1 MNIIIVIGLALLAF
15 VVVVA
20 IFYVIARVLGG
31 PDGSIEDRL
40 DQFVSREVEER
51 PTDDQAERAPSVF
64 TRSIDEA
71 VAGRGFAQNI
81 STQLARAD
89 LRLTPGEYI
98 ILTIT
103 SILSTGL
110 IAYVV
115 MHRNPILTLGGLVL
129 GFFLPRFYV
138 KFRQAKRLRD
148 FNNQLGDAINLLANG
163 LRSGYSL
170 LQAMDALAREM
181 PPPIADEFQ
190 RVVREIGLGLS
201 NERAMN
207 NMLRR
212 IPSDDLDLMI
222 TAINVQH
229 EVGGNLAEILE
240 VMITAINVQH
250 EVGGNLAEILEVI
263 SHTIRER
270 IRIKGEIRVL
280 TSQQMLSGYVISFLP
295 IGLGFI
301 LYAMNPDYMGAM
313 FQEPCG
319 WAMIAVGV
327 ISTTIGFIAIRKI
340 VNIEV

>member
-1 MNIIIVIGLALLAF
+1 MDIIIAIGLALLAF
-15 VVVVA
+15 IVVVA

-31 PDGSIEDRL
+31 SDTSIEDRL

-51 PTDDQAERAPSVF
+51 PKDKAERTPSAF

-81 STQLARAD
+81 RTQLARAD

-98 ILTIT
+98 LLTIT
-103 SILSTGL
+103 SVLGTGL
-110 IAYVV
+110 ITYVV
-115 MHRNPILTLGGLVL
+115 MHSNPILTLGGLVL

-138 KFRQAKRLRD
+138 KYRQAKRLRD
-148 FNNQLGDAINLLANG
+148 FSNQLGDAINLLANG

-170 LQAMDALAREM
+170 LQAMDAVAREM
-181 PPPIADEFQ
+181 PPPIAEEFQ

-240 VMITAINVQH
+240 V
-250 EVGGNLAEILEVI
+250 I

-280 TSQQMLSGYVISFLP
+280 TSQQMLSGYVVSFLP
-295 IGLGFI
+295 IGLGLV

-327 ISTTIGFIAIRKI
+327 ISMTIGFIAIRKI

>member
-1 MNIIIVIGLALLAF
+1 V
-15 VVVVA
+15 
-20 IFYVIARVLGG
+20 
-31 PDGSIEDRL
+31 
-40 DQFVSREVEER
+40 
-51 PTDDQAERAPSVF
+51 
-64 TRSIDEA
+64 
-71 VAGRGFAQNI
+71 
-81 STQLARAD
+81 
-89 LRLTPGEYI
+89 
-98 ILTIT
+98 
-103 SILSTGL
+103 GL
-110 IAYVV
+110 ITYVL
-115 MHRNPILTLGGLVL
+115 MHRNPFLTFGGLVL

-138 KFRQAKRLRD
+138 KFRQGKRLRD

-170 LQAMDALAREM
+170 LQAMDAVANEM
-181 PPPIADEFQ
+181 PPPIAQEFQ

-240 VMITAINVQH
+240 V
-250 EVGGNLAEILEVI
+250 I

-280 TSQQMLSGYVISFLP
+280 TSQQMLSGYVVSFLP
-295 IGLGFI
+295 IGLGLL
-301 LYAMNPDYMGAM
+301 LYLMNPNYMGAM

-327 ISTTIGFIAIRKI
+327 ISMTIGFVIIRKI

>member
-1 MNIIIVIGLALLAF
+1 MSIMVGVGLAILAF
-15 VVVVA
+15 GVVVG
-20 IFYVIARVLGG
+20 IFYVIARVMGG
-31 PDGSIEDRL
+31 PDSAIEDRL
-40 DQFVSREVEER
+40 DQFVSREAEAGRSEER
-51 PTDDQAERAPSVF
+51 VERSPSAF
-64 TRSIDEA
+64 TRGIDQA
-71 VAGRGFAQNI
+71 VAGKGFAQNL

-89 LRLTPGEYI
+89 LKLTAGEYI
-98 ILTIT
+98 VLTIT
-103 SILSTGL
+103 SILGTGL
-110 IAYVV
+110 ATYIV
-115 MHRNPILTLGGLVL
+115 MHKNPFLVFGGLVL
-129 GFFLPRFYV
+129 GFFLPRFYM
-138 KFRQAKRLRD
+138 KYRQGKRLKD

-170 LQAMDALAREM
+170 LQAMDAVAREM
-181 PPPIADEFQ
+181 PPPISEEFQ

-222 TAINVQH
+222 TAVNVQH

-240 VMITAINVQH
+240 T
-250 EVGGNLAEILEVI
+250 I

-280 TSQQMLSGYVISFLP
+280 TSQQMISGYVVSFLP
-295 IGLGFI
+295 IGLGLV
-301 LYAMNPDYMGAM
+301 LYAMNPTYMGAM

-319 WAMIAVGV
+319 WAMMGVGL
-327 ISTTIGFIAIRKI
+327 ISISAGFIAIRKI

>member
-1 MNIIIVIGLALLAF
+1 MNIIVVVGLALLAF

-40 DQFVSREVEER
+40 DQFVSREVEAR
-51 PTDDQAERAPSVF
+51 PSDDKAERTPSVF

-81 STQLARAD
+81 RTQLARAD
-89 LRLTPGEYI
+89 LRLTPGEFI

-103 SILSTGL
+103 SVLGTGL

-138 KFRQAKRLRD
+138 KFRQAKRLRA
-148 FNNQLGDAINLLANG
+148 FNSQLGDAINLLANG

-170 LQAMDALAREM
+170 LQAMDAVAREM
-181 PPPIADEFQ
+181 PPPISDEFQ

-240 VMITAINVQH
+240 V
-250 EVGGNLAEILEVI
+250 I

-280 TSQQMLSGYVISFLP
+280 TSQQMLSGYVVSFLP
-295 IGLGFI
+295 IALGLI

-319 WAMIAVGV
+319 WAMMAVGA
-327 ISTTIGFIAIRKI
+327 ISMTIGFIAIRKI

>member
-1 MNIIIVIGLALLAF
+1 MDILVIGAALLAF
-15 VVVVA
+15 VVVLG
-20 IFYVIARVLGG
+20 IFYAIARFMGG
-31 PDGSIEDRL
+31 PDSSIEDRL
-40 DQFVSREVEER
+40 DQFVSREVQGRHVEDKVER
-51 PTDDQAERAPSVF
+51 TPSVL
-64 TRSIDEA
+64 TRSLDEA
-71 VAGRGFAQNI
+71 VASKSFAQNI
-81 STQLARAD
+81 RTQLARAD
-89 LRLTPGEYI
+89 LKITPGEYI

-103 SILSTGL
+103 SILGTGL
-110 IAYVV
+110 IAYIL

-138 KFRQAKRLRD
+138 KFRQGKRLRD

-170 LQAMDALAREM
+170 LQAMDAVAGEM
-181 PPPIADEFQ
+181 PPPISEEFR

-222 TAINVQH
+222 TAVNVQH

-240 VMITAINVQH
+240 T
-250 EVGGNLAEILEVI
+250 I

-280 TSQQMLSGYVISFLP
+280 TSQQMISGYVVSFLP
-295 IGLGFI
+295 IGLGLV
-301 LYAMNPDYMGAM
+301 LYAMNPEYMGAM
-313 FQEPCG
+313 FKETCG
-319 WAMIAVGV
+319 LAMIGAGV
-327 ISTTIGFIAIRKI
+327 ISMTVGFIAIRKI
-340 VNIEV
+340 VSIEV

>member
-1 MNIIIVIGLALLAF
+1 MIFVIGAALLAF

-20 IFYVIARVLGG
+20 IFYAIARVVGG
-31 PDGSIEDRL
+31 SDGSIEDRL
-40 DQFVSREVEER
+40 DQFVSRELEER
-51 PTDDQAERAPSVF
+51 PGEDRPDRAPSAF

-71 VAGRGFAQNI
+71 VAGRSFAQNI
-81 STQLARAD
+81 GAQLARAD
-89 LRLTPGEYI
+89 LRITPGEYI

-103 SILSTGL
+103 SVLGTGL

-115 MHRNPILTLGGLVL
+115 MHGNPILTFGGLVL

-138 KFRQAKRLRD
+138 KYRQAKRLRD

-170 LQAMDALAREM
+170 LQAMDAVADEM
-181 PPPIADEFQ
+181 PPPISEEFR

-240 VMITAINVQH
+240 T
-250 EVGGNLAEILEVI
+250 I

-280 TSQQMLSGYVISFLP
+280 TSQQMLSGYVVSFLP
-295 IGLGFI
+295 IGLGLL

-319 WAMIAVGV
+319 LIMIAVGV
-327 ISTTIGFIAIRKI
+327 ISMTIGFIAIRKI

>member
-1 MNIIIVIGLALLAF
+1 MSPIVVIGLAMLAF
-15 VVVVA
+15 IVVMG
-20 IFYVIARVLGG
+20 IFYVIARVLTG
-31 PDGSIEDRL
+31 PDGAIEERL
-40 DQFVSREVEER
+40 DQFVSREIDKGPEEGKGER
-51 PTDDQAERAPSVF
+51 TPSAFSKSIDQAVS
-64 TRSIDEA
+64 
-71 VAGRGFAQNI
+71 GRGFAQNI
-81 STQLARAD
+81 STELARAN
-89 LRLTPGEYI
+89 LRITVGEYI

-103 SILSTGL
+103 SILGTGL
-110 IAYVV
+110 IAYVI
-115 MHRNPILTLGGLVL
+115 MHRNPILSLGGLVL

-138 KFRQAKRLRD
+138 KYRQSKRLKD
-148 FNNQLGDAINLLANG
+148 FNSQLGDAINLLANG

-170 LQAMDALAREM
+170 LQAMDAVAHEM
-181 PPPIADEFQ
+181 PPPMSEEFQ

-240 VMITAINVQH
+240 T
-250 EVGGNLAEILEVI
+250 I

-280 TSQQMLSGYVISFLP
+280 TAQGMISGYVISFLP
-295 IGLGFI
+295 VGLGLI
-301 LYAMNPDYMGAM
+301 LFAMNPDYMGAM

-319 WAMIAVGV
+319 WAMIAVGT
-327 ISTTIGFIAIRKI
+327 ITTTIGYIAIRKI

>member
-1 MNIIIVIGLALLAF
+1 MNMIVVIGLALLAF

-20 IFYVIARVLGG
+20 VFYVIARVLGG

-40 DQFVSREVEER
+40 DQFVSREAEER
-51 PTDDQAERAPSVF
+51 PIDDKAERTPSVF

-71 VAGRGFAQNI
+71 VAERGFAQNL

-98 ILTIT
+98 IITIT
-103 SILSTGL
+103 SILGTGL

-148 FNNQLGDAINLLANG
+148 FNSQLGDAINLLANG

-170 LQAMDALAREM
+170 LQAMDAVAREM
-181 PPPIADEFQ
+181 PPPISDEFQ

-240 VMITAINVQH
+240 V
-250 EVGGNLAEILEVI
+250 I

-280 TSQQMLSGYVISFLP
+280 TSQQMLSGYVVSFLP
-295 IGLGFI
+295 IGLGLI
-301 LYAMNPDYMGAM
+301 LYAMNPEYMGAM

-319 WAMIAVGV
+319 WAMMAVGI
-327 ISTTIGFIAIRKI
+327 ISMTIGFIAIRKI

>member
-1 MNIIIVIGLALLAF
+1 MDIIIVIGVAVLAF
-15 VVVVA
+15 IAVVG
-20 IFYVIARVLGG
+20 IFYIIARTLGG
-31 PDGSIEDRL
+31 PESAIEDRL
-40 DQFVSREVEER
+40 DQFVAREARER
-51 PTDDQAERAPSVF
+51 PTEEKAERTPSAL

-71 VAGRGFAQNI
+71 VAGRGFARNLG
-81 STQLARAD
+81 TQLAQAD
-89 LRLTPGEYI
+89 LKITPGEYLV
-98 ILTIT
+98 LTIT
-103 SILSTGL
+103 SILATGL

-115 MHRNPILTLGGLVL
+115 MHRNPFLTFGGLVL

-138 KFRQAKRLRD
+138 KYRQAKRLKD
-148 FNNQLGDAINLLANG
+148 FSNQLGDAINLLANG

-170 LQAMDALAREM
+170 LQAMDAVAREM
-181 PPPIADEFQ
+181 PPPISEEFQ

-240 VMITAINVQH
+240 T
-250 EVGGNLAEILEVI
+250 I

-270 IRIKGEIRVL
+270 IRIKGEIKVL
-280 TSQQMLSGYVISFLP
+280 TSQQMISGYVVSFLP
-295 IGLGFI
+295 IGLGLI

-319 WAMIAVGV
+319 WAMMSAGV
-327 ISTTIGFIAIRKI
+327 ISMTIGFIAIRKI

>member
-1 MNIIIVIGLALLAF
+1 MDNILVFGLAVLAF
-15 VVVVA
+15 FVVA
-20 IFYVIARVLGG
+20 GLFYVIARLVGG
-31 PDGSIEDRL
+31 PEGSIEDRL
-40 DQFVSREVEER
+40 DQFVARELEER
-51 PTDDQAERAPSVF
+51 PAEAQTTRAPSVF
-64 TRSIDEA
+64 TRSLDEA

-89 LRLTPGEYI
+89 LKLTPGEYI
-98 ILTIT
+98 MLTIT
-103 SILSTGL
+103 SILGTGL
-110 IAYVV
+110 ITYVI
-115 MHRNPILTLGGLVL
+115 MHRNPFLTFGGLVL

-138 KFRQAKRLRD
+138 KYRQAKRLKD
-148 FNNQLGDAINLLANG
+148 FNNQLSDAINLLANG

-170 LQAMDALAREM
+170 LQAMDAVAREM
-181 PPPIADEFQ
+181 PPPISEEFQ

-240 VMITAINVQH
+240 V
-250 EVGGNLAEILEVI
+250 I

-280 TSQQMLSGYVISFLP
+280 TSQQMLSGYVVSFLP
-295 IGLGFI
+295 IGLGLI
-301 LYAMNPDYMGAM
+301 LYAMNPNYMGAM

-319 WAMIAVGV
+319 WAMISVGI
-327 ISTTIGFIAIRKI
+327 ISMTIGFIAIRKI
-340 VNIEV
+340 VSIDV

>member
-1 MNIIIVIGLALLAF
+1 MNIIVVFGLALLAF
-15 VVVVA
+15 FVVVA
-20 IFYVIARVLGG
+20 IFYIIARVLGG
-31 PDGSIEDRL
+31 SEGSIEDRL
-40 DQFVSREVEER
+40 DQFVSREVEKR
-51 PTDDQAERAPSVF
+51 PADDQAERTPSVF
-64 TRSIDEA
+64 TRSIDQA

-81 STQLARAD
+81 RTQLARAD
-89 LRLTPGEYI
+89 LKITPGEYI

-103 SILSTGL
+103 SILATGL

-148 FNNQLGDAINLLANG
+148 FNSQLGDAINLLANG

-170 LQAMDALAREM
+170 LQAMDAVAREM
-181 PPPIADEFQ
+181 PPPISDEFQ

-240 VMITAINVQH
+240 V
-250 EVGGNLAEILEVI
+250 I

-280 TSQQMLSGYVISFLP
+280 TSQQMLSGYVVSFLP
-295 IGLGFI
+295 IGLGLI
-301 LYAMNPDYMGAM
+301 LYAMNPNYMGAM

-319 WAMIAVGV
+319 WAMMAVGV
-327 ISTTIGFIAIRKI
+327 ISMTVGFIAIRKI

>member
-1 MNIIIVIGLALLAF
+1 MDIILVFGLAVLAF
-15 VVVVA
+15 VVVA
-20 IFYVIARVLGG
+20 GLFYVIARLVGG
-31 PDGSIEDRL
+31 PESSIEERL
-40 DQFVSREVEER
+40 DQFVARELEER
-51 PTDDQAERAPSVF
+51 PAEAQATRTPSVF
-64 TRSIDEA
+64 TRSLDEA
-71 VAGRGFAQNI
+71 VAGRSFAQNI

-89 LRLTPGEYI
+89 LKLTPGEYI
-98 ILTIT
+98 VLTIT
-103 SILSTGL
+103 SILGTGL
-110 IAYVV
+110 ITYVV
-115 MHRNPILTLGGLVL
+115 MHRNPFLTFGGLVL

-138 KFRQAKRLRD
+138 KYRQAKRLRD
-148 FNNQLGDAINLLANG
+148 FNNQLSDAINLLANG

-170 LQAMDALAREM
+170 LQAMDAVAREM
-181 PPPIADEFQ
+181 PPPISEEFQ

-240 VMITAINVQH
+240 V
-250 EVGGNLAEILEVI
+250 I

-280 TSQQMLSGYVISFLP
+280 TSQQMLSGYVVSFLP
-295 IGLGFI
+295 IGLGLI
-301 LYAMNPDYMGAM
+301 LYAMNPNYMGAM

-319 WAMIAVGV
+319 WAMISVGI
-327 ISTTIGFIAIRKI
+327 ISMTIGFIAIRKI
-340 VNIEV
+340 VSIEV

>member
-1 MNIIIVIGLALLAF
+1 MNIIVVIGLALLAF

-51 PTDDQAERAPSVF
+51 PTDDQAERTPSVF

-103 SILSTGL
+103 SILGTGL

-148 FNNQLGDAINLLANG
+148 FNNQLSDAINLLANG

-240 VMITAINVQH
+240 V
-250 EVGGNLAEILEVI
+250 I

-301 LYAMNPDYMGAM
+301 LYAMNPNYMGAM

-327 ISTTIGFIAIRKI
+327 ISMTIGFIAIRKI

>member
-1 MNIIIVIGLALLAF
+1 MSATAILVAAISF
-15 VVVVA
+15 VVVMG
-20 IFYVIARVLGG
+20 IFLILSRVLGTAESG
-31 PDGSIEDRL
+31 IENRL
-40 DQFVSREVEER
+40 DQFVSREVEKKSKEDSDER
-51 PTDDQAERAPSVF
+51 TPSALTKSLDQ
-64 TRSIDEA
+64 A

-81 STQLARAD
+81 ATDLARANMKW
-89 LRLTPGEYI
+89 TVGEYLLLIVVSILGSGVLAYLIMHQNI
-98 ILTIT
+98 ILTF
-103 SILSTGL
+103 
-110 IAYVV
+110 
-115 MHRNPILTLGGLVL
+115 GGLVL

-138 KFRQAKRLRD
+138 KYPQGKRLKD
-148 FNNQLGDAINLLANG
+148 FNSQLGDAINLLANG

-170 LQAMDALAREM
+170 LQAMDAVSREM
-181 PPPIADEFQ
+181 SPPMSEEFQ

-240 VMITAINVQH
+240 T
-250 EVGGNLAEILEVI
+250 I

-280 TSQQMLSGYVISFLP
+280 TAQGMISGYVISFLP
-295 IGLGFI
+295 VGLGLI
-301 LYAMNPDYMGAM
+301 LFAMNPKYMGAM
-313 FQEPCG
+313 FEEPCG
-319 WAMIAVGV
+319 WAMVAVGAV
-327 ISTTIGFIAIRKI
+327 MTTIGYLSIRKI

>member
-1 MNIIIVIGLALLAF
+1 MSPIVVIGVAILAF
-15 VVVVA
+15 GVVMG
-20 IFYVIARVLGG
+20 IFFVIARVLGG
-31 PDGSIEDRL
+31 PDSAIEERL
-40 DQFVSREVEER
+40 DQFVSREIDKKPQAEKLER
-51 PTDDQAERAPSVF
+51 TPSAFTKGIDQAVS
-64 TRSIDEA
+64 
-71 VAGRGFAQNI
+71 GRGFAQNI
-81 STQLARAD
+81 STELARAN
-89 LRLTPGEYI
+89 LKITVGEYI
-98 ILTIT
+98 VLIFT
-103 SILSTGL
+103 SILGTGL
-110 IAYVV
+110 VAYVV
-115 MHRNPILTLGGLVL
+115 MHRNPILALGGLVL

-138 KFRQAKRLRD
+138 KYRQSKRLKE

-170 LQAMDALAREM
+170 LQAMDAVASEM
-181 PPPIADEFQ
+181 PPPMSEEFQ

-240 VMITAINVQH
+240 T
-250 EVGGNLAEILEVI
+250 I

-280 TSQQMLSGYVISFLP
+280 TAQGMISGYVISFLP
-295 IGLGFI
+295 VGLGLI
-301 LYAMNPDYMGAM
+301 LFAMNPDYMGAM

-319 WAMIAVGV
+319 WAMMAVGT
-327 ISTTIGFIAIRKI
+327 ITTTIGYIAIRKI
-340 VNIEV
+340 VSIEV